1 MDQARWT
8 RLRSR
13 WTFTHGTKY
22 SNKTRRGGFASGVE
36 KGRYRKEAKSRAG
49 NKIGAKGRERHEDV
63 RIVEAEEQEEKK
75 KKSRRK
81 ERRLPRP
88 KEATAEL
95 GPITFEDHCGK
106 RPSSQ
111 ELGWS
116 GRASAEAYNNGDW
129 PRRGGR
135 DPDKT
140 FSVGRRVFS
149 NVKVRYG
156 QG

>member
-1 MDQARWT
+1 
-8 RLRSR
+8 
-13 WTFTHGTKY
+13 
-22 SNKTRRGGFASGVE
+22 
-36 KGRYRKEAKSRAG
+36 
-49 NKIGAKGRERHEDV
+49 V
-63 RIVEAEEQEEKK
+63 RIVRGGGAGGEEKEEL
-75 KKSRRK
+75 KSRRK

-88 KEATAEL
+88 KEATAEP

-106 RPSSQ
+106 SPSSQ

-129 PRRGGR
+129 PRGGGR